1 MTPQS
6 ANGRESGGPALTVT
20 GVCSEQFAFEP
31 REHLLAA
38 GDLRERFIARNLPE
52 LTSEPNSYVSLCV
65 SSFVSTVS
73 LIK

>member
-6 ANGRESGGPALTVT
+6 ANSRESGGPALTVT

-31 REHLLAA
+31 REHLLAV
-38 GDLRERFIARNLPE
+38 GDLRERK